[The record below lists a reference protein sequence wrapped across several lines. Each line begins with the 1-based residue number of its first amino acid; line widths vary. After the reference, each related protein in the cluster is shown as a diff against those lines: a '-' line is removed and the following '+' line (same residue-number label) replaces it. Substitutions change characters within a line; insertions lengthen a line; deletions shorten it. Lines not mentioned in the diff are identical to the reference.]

1 MGQNILDFWDV
12 IAQIDQELKRIGWSQ
27 EKAVNH
33 IQFYYGVKSRMHLK
47 DDELLDFL
55 EFLKS
60 MKTHERFRIKL
71 PKFEPLQ
78 IRRYG
83 EF

>member
-1 MGQNILDFWDV
+1 MEQNILDFWDV

-47 DDELLDFL
+47 DDELLEFL
-55 EFLKS
+55 EFLKAYKKPS
-60 MKTHERFRIKL
+60 KFKL
-71 PKFEPLQ
+71 GVKRYMNKF
-78 IRRYG
+78 
-83 EF
+83 

>member
-1 MGQNILDFWDV
+1 MDEKTIDYNEV
-12 IAQIDQELKRIGWSQ
+12 IYQIDQELKRIGWSQ

-33 IQFYYGVKSRMHLK
+33 IQFYYGAKSRIHLK
-47 DDELLDFL
+47 DDELLEFW

-60 MKTHERFRIKL
+60 VKTHEKFRIK
-71 PKFEPLQ
+71 PLV
-78 IRRYG
+78 IRPRRIKHYG